1 MAFIVVSEK
10 RFLRR
15 MHGLNGTDALK
26 PERNCDIMSII
37 FHIIPEKLLTSVWIF
52 LVFSCTAVYNE
63 HIFYLYKS
71 NLYDVSGTKKPSSEL
86 LKSTWSWYYWT

>member
-1 MAFIVVSEK
+1 
-10 RFLRR
+10 

-37 FHIIPEKLLTSVWIF
+37 FHIIPEKLLTSVWIV

-63 HIFYLYKS
+63 HFFTFVVLTCMMYLVFL
-71 NLYDVSGTKKPSSEL
+71 NLVLTF
-86 LKSTWSWYYWT
+86 